1 MNQAA
6 PPIGRWL
13 LLQLLLVLVIS
24 TLFLIKS
31 PVSGVSALTGGLI
44 YLLPQTFFSLK
55 AFSRTGGSPPHALIF
70 GETIKL
76 LLTGALFAAVFAVA
90 DTIDAMALLFTFV
103 VMVSSHWL
111 APLGLR
117 HRSSR

>member
-1 MNQAA
+1 MNQA
-6 PPIGRWL
+6 PSLIGRWL
-13 LLQLLLVLVIS
+13 LLQLLLVLALS
-24 TLFLIKS
+24 GAFLIKS
-31 PVSGVSALTGGLI
+31 PLSGVSALAGGLI

-55 AFSRTGGSPPHALIF
+55 AFSRRESHPPQALIL

-90 DTIDAMALLFTFV
+90 DTVDAMALLFTFV

-117 HRSSR
+117 LLSSR